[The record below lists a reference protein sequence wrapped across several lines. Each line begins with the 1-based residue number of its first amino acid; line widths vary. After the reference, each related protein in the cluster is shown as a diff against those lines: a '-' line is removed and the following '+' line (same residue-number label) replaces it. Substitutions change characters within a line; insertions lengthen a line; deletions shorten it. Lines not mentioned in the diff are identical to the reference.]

1 MVSRFSSSSS
11 LASQTLFPPC
21 WWAWPA
27 ALPATPT
34 DTGGKGLALPATPT
48 NTGKKGLARETNNT
62 AATVGDHADFRPLTF
77 YRSDIYFCKF
87 VNACASSDS
96 GVEGGRSKMK

>member
-1 MVSRFSSSSS
+1 METKFY
-11 LASQTLFPPC
+11 
-21 WWAWPA
+21 
-27 ALPATPT
+27 
-34 DTGGKGLALPATPT
+34 GKSVLIIF
-48 NTGKKGLARETNNT
+48 T
-62 AATVGDHADFRPLTF
+62 AATAGDHADFRPLTF